1 MSTRESLLKR
11 IAAYDFA
18 IVELHLFLDSH
29 PNDNAAAAK
38 LDEYV
43 LESKELRREF
53 EGKFGPLSS
62 MAKDSNRW
70 AWISNPWPW
79 DIIRECDK

>member
-1 MSTRESLLKR
+1 MNTRESLLKR
-11 IAAYDFA
+11 IAACDFA

-29 PNDNAAAAK
+29 PNDNAAATK

-43 LESKELRREF
+43 LESNELRREF
-53 EGKFGPLSS
+53 EGKFGPLNA
-62 MAKDSNRW
+62 MTKDSNRW

-79 DIIRECDK
+79 DIIKEGDK